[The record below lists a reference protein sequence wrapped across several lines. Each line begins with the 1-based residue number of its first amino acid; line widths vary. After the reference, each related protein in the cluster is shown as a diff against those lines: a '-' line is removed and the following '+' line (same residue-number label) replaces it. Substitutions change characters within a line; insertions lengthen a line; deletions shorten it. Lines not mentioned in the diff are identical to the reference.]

1 MRFNRAVYKQLI
13 KTISETNGISLFDT
27 LELCLKNP
35 RVKEEEHFIIHG
47 FIELLNQF
55 QSNKVEIESLLEH
68 PVSFALEEFFRN
80 FPLKYREEH
89 IHLTGSL
96 SSEFVF
102 PKIKPL
108 LEGPDRDLYEQKL
121 KLIYGDEYQGIE
133 SAEDVDQLIRLR
145 SHEAFE
151 RYLQILFL
159 PKVLLVDE
167 QAHIDAAY
175 HMANELY
182 HQYNVGFIRLKFTL
196 SRASTDAK
204 EQIPGLDT
212 VTEEDVVVGLFKGFK
227 KFQEAHSDFEF
238 ALSPCFRKESGFFD
252 SVNFT
257 TKRDHFNHQVDSL
270 IKILEKHPEICS
282 HVAEVDTVGSEKDLY
297 RKVHFEDMK
306 FGFRKLQY
314 LGFAIRSH
322 HGETWHTLRK
332 GVQAV
337 DNAMNIWR
345 IDTLEHGLSLGI
357 NPNYYFHSLYQSIME
372 KNSKGEGLVK
382 NTREFKEIL
391 EMNWRNHEPIR
402 DKILQGDPLDQL
414 EEKQF
419 IKTKFHAAREIESYQ
434 HDVLNRMIQKG
445 MSLIALPTSN
455 KRLTGSFKDFKEHP
469 FSWWEKK
476 GVKLGIG
483 TDNYITLNTNYIQE
497 LLIMLY
503 TDAHEL
509 KLTKLLMVA
518 TGETRRPYISQLLW
532 KMREKEQN

>member
-1 MRFNRAVYKQLI
+1 
-13 KTISETNGISLFDT
+13 
-27 LELCLKNP
+27 
-35 RVKEEEHFIIHG
+35 
-47 FIELLNQF
+47 
-55 QSNKVEIESLLEH
+55 
-68 PVSFALEEFFRN
+68 
-80 FPLKYREEH
+80 
-89 IHLTGSL
+89 
-96 SSEFVF
+96 
-102 PKIKPL
+102 
-108 LEGPDRDLYEQKL
+108 
-121 KLIYGDEYQGIE
+121 
-133 SAEDVDQLIRLR
+133 
-145 SHEAFE
+145 
-151 RYLQILFL
+151 
-159 PKVLLVDE
+159 
-167 QAHIDAAY
+167 
-175 HMANELY
+175 MANELY